1 MKMKRFAAAL
11 LALILCAAF
20 MTACSPKPE
29 QPAAPVEEA
38 ANNAHGEVKLFATRT
53 CPNCKQA
60 EKLLTEAGIPFT
72 RLLAEE
78 NGEEAARLGI
88 RQAPTLVVGSEEDKY
103 VGLGAVRKFIAEYN
117 D

>member
-1 MKMKRFAAAL
+1 MSAAVKMPSVFSDNMLLQRGKKVKIWGTSEPRATVEVEFANQKKSAMADADGKWAVWLSPMKA
-11 LALILCAAF
+11 
-20 MTACSPKPE
+20 S
-29 QPAAPVEEA
+29 
-38 ANNAHGEVKLFATRT
+38 ANPRDLKVY
-53 CPNCKQA
+53 
-60 EKLLTEAGIPFT
+60 
-72 RLLAEE
+72 E

>member
-1 MKMKRFAAAL
+1 M
-11 LALILCAAF
+11 
-20 MTACSPKPE
+20 
-29 QPAAPVEEA
+29 
-38 ANNAHGEVKLFATRT
+38 
-53 CPNCKQA
+53 KQA

>member
-1 MKMKRFAAAL
+1 MKA
-11 LALILCAAF
+11 
-20 MTACSPKPE
+20 E
-29 QPAAPVEEA
+29 QPDAPAEEPA
-38 ANNAHGEVKLFATRT
+38 GNACGTVKLFATRT

-88 RQAPTLVVGSEEDKY
+88 RQAPTLVVGDDEDKY

-117 D
+117 A

>member
-1 MKMKRFAAAL
+1 M
-11 LALILCAAF
+11 
-20 MTACSPKPE
+20 KPE
-29 QPAAPVEEA
+29 QPAAPVAEA